1 APLIHGELDQ
11 LDREGVLLEFVA
23 ELRERPPFYNAVWR
37 GFRSERFKYA
47 VKGDKFGAEPW
58 QFFDL
63 ENDPYEMRNLIEDP
77 AWADEIGRHHE
88 LLRARLEETLDP
100 FVLRP
105 AWSREGYNV
114 WVE

>member
-1 APLIHGELDQ
+1 M
-11 LDREGVLLEFVA
+11 LEFVA

-37 GFRSERFKYA
+37 GFRSERFKYT

-77 AWADEIGRHHE
+77 AWADEIGARSGRDCLHLEAEARQLRGALRAVDAE
-88 LLRARLEETLDP
+88 LLPRQLGSEGACGRAALC
-100 FVLRP
+100 
-105 AWSREGYNV
+105 
-114 WVE
+114 